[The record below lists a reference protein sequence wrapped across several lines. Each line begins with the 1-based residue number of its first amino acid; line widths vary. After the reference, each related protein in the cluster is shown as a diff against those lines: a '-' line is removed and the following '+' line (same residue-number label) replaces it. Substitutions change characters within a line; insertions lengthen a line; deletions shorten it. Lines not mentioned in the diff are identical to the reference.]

1 VWYFSFV
8 FYSIKKNYNV
18 DMPFLG
24 LYVGV
29 CWKYNVVYEDAAQMK
44 PSSYYIIFL
53 ILGDN
58 FGYPG

>member
-1 VWYFSFV
+1 VQYREHD
-8 FYSIKKNYNV
+8 YNV

-53 ILGDN
+53 ILGKKIMSK
-58 FGYPG
+58 